1 MQSVKNYIFL
11 LLGILLMATPNA
23 WAQRND
29 SLIKDNQIEVIK
41 NFKPVLSEAIKIP
54 VNPNP
59 EKPEYVKPL
68 FSYSLPNAQ
77 YHVQPTIYT
86 IKPLSLGTM
95 LLPKLRGNYIKIGY
109 GNFNMPLF
117 EGYLNTTRNKNYQAG
132 LFVKHLSG
140 NGDENYNNFSNNTA
154 YGYVKKFTAKGVLGA
169 DAYYHRNRV
178 NLYGAPNDA
187 LTLSKDPKFIYQL
200 VDIKTNYQNY
210 SKDSAGLLYKVDLNY
225 YNFNNFEGFKE
236 NDFALKGRISKQNT
250 DLPFELVTG
259 LRFNNN
265 MIKNTVGDYY
275 NYQRIYFDLNPQL
288 FMNSENFYLKAGFNS
303 TINSDS
309 TNSTFHFYPKAEGAY
324 HIIKNKLTVYGG
336 LTGWLDPITY
346 RSVWTE
352 NPFVNQ
358 MTLRNTSHN
367 LEAYFGFK
375 GELGQQTSFLIS
387 FNAAKIENL
396 TFYSTDSATAEQIL
410 VYDTGKSKLSTISIG
425 LQHQWNEKFRMGIIA
440 NILNY
445 KLTNVA
451 QPYTRPQFETKL
463 NSTYNISDKFLV
475 KLDVIYWGLR
485 YGRLD
490 AKRTDG
496 SIMSTDDKMDPFVD
510 LNFGVDYRYNKKL
523 SAFIQFNNI
532 ANNPYSRYYKY
543 PVYGINIMGGLTFTF

>member
-1 MQSVKNYIFL
+1 
-11 LLGILLMATPNA
+11 
-23 WAQRND
+23 
-29 SLIKDNQIEVIK
+29 
-41 NFKPVLSEAIKIP
+41 
-54 VNPNP
+54 
-59 EKPEYVKPL
+59 
-68 FSYSLPNAQ
+68 
-77 YHVQPTIYT
+77 
-86 IKPLSLGTM
+86 
-95 LLPKLRGNYIKIGY
+95 
-109 GNFNMPLF
+109 
-117 EGYLNTTRNKNYQAG
+117 
-132 LFVKHLSG
+132 
-140 NGDENYNNFSNNTA
+140 
-154 YGYVKKFTAKGVLGA
+154 
-169 DAYYHRNRV
+169 
-178 NLYGAPNDA
+178 
-187 LTLSKDPKFIYQL
+187 
-200 VDIKTNYQNY
+200 
-210 SKDSAGLLYKVDLNY
+210 
-225 YNFNNFEGFKE
+225 
-236 NDFALKGRISKQNT
+236 
-250 DLPFELVTG
+250 
-259 LRFNNN
+259 
-265 MIKNTVGDYY
+265 
-275 NYQRIYFDLNPQL
+275 
-288 FMNSENFYLKAGFNS
+288 MNSENFYLKVGFNS

-309 TNSTFHFYPKAEGAY
+309 TNSIFHFYPKAEGAY